1 MAKKLPVTIL
11 SGFLGAGKTTLLNQ
25 ILHNRQN
32 LKVAVIVNDMSE
44 VNIDAKIISTE
55 NTLSRTEERLVEM
68 SNGCICCTLREDL
81 LVEVAKLANEGRF
94 DYLLIEGTG
103 IAEPLPVAQTWLFE
117 DPNSKVN
124 LSDIS
129 YIDTMVT
136 VIDGYNFLKDFSS
149 SETIVD
155 REMTDDAADER
166 TIVNLLTDQIEFAN
180 IIVLNKTDLITE
192 ESKKFLESILHKL
205 NPDAKIIYS
214 TFGNVSPDLILNT
227 GLYDFEKV
235 QDSAGWIKE
244 LNNEHVP
251 ETEEYG
257 ISSFVFRDPKP
268 FHPERWFHY
277 LNNNYPNG
285 FLRAKGL
292 FWIASQPDKAIS
304 FSQAGGSLRVENAG
318 TWWCSMPYEQR
329 IKYLSFVEH
338 QSEIESKWSKMW
350 GDRMN
355 ELVFIGQI
363 KDKKIELAKI
373 SACLVTEEEIESIR
387 RKESLKDPFIEIV

>member
-1 MAKKLPVTIL
+1 M
-11 SGFLGAGKTTLLNQ
+11 
-25 ILHNRQN
+25 
-32 LKVAVIVNDMSE
+32 
-44 VNIDAKIISTE
+44 
-55 NTLSRTEERLVEM
+55 
-68 SNGCICCTLREDL
+68 
-81 LVEVAKLANEGRF
+81 
-94 DYLLIEGTG
+94 
-103 IAEPLPVAQTWLFE
+103 
-117 DPNSKVN
+117 
-124 LSDIS
+124 
-129 YIDTMVT
+129 
-136 VIDGYNFLKDFSS
+136 
-149 SETIVD
+149 
-155 REMTDDAADER
+155 
-166 TIVNLLTDQIEFAN
+166 
-180 IIVLNKTDLITE
+180 
-192 ESKKFLESILHKL
+192 

-214 TFGNVSPDLILNT
+214 TYGNVSPDLILNT
-227 GLYDFEKV
+227 GLYDFDKV

-257 ISSFVFRDPKP
+257 ITSFVFRDKKP

-277 LNNNYPNG
+277 LNENYPKG

-329 IKYLSFVEH
+329 IKYLAFIEN

-363 KDKKIELAKI
+363 KETELELAKI
-373 SACLVTEEEIESIR
+373 SACLVTEDEIEIIKR
-387 RKESLKDPFIEIV
+387 REYLKDPFIDIV